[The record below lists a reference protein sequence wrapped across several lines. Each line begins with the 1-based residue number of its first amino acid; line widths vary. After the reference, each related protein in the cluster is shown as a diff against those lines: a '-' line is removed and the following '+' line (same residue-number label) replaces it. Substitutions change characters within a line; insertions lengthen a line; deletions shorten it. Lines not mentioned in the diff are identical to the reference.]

1 MKDLTLFLTPS
12 APVIFSCSLISNS
25 ALTQQ
30 KSHIQRKIPLFLYFQ
45 YLPTLKIS
53 HPDFIPLVS
62 PKQVSLWSFEKLH
75 YSLSLDS
82 PQLLFKNIVASVQ
95 TQRTLLMFKV
105 FLFLKPLILLF
116 QFYICVFLE
125 LGDKKQ
131 KISLLFMVHGQ
142 QFFFMKSFII

>member
-12 APVIFSCSLISNS
+12 APIIFSCSLISNS

-30 KSHIQRKIPLFLYFQ
+30 KSYIQRKIPLSLLPIPANFKNQSSRFHSA
-45 YLPTLKIS
+45 YLQ
-53 HPDFIPLVS
+53 LVS

-82 PQLLFKNIVASVQ
+82 PQLLFKNIAASVQ

-105 FLFLKPLILLF
+105 FLFFKCLILWF
-116 QFYICVFLE
+116 QFYICVFSELE
-125 LGDKKQ
+125 DKKQ

-142 QFFFMKSFII
+142 QFFFMK